1 MTGSTSFL
9 YARRHFDVLPL
20 NCADHVIS
28 FSYWPVDSWSRYIPG
43 ALLSEGKGLIK
54 ELFYI
59 KKCILR
65 KKTRFDLAVH
75 YLASNCATNNVFQR
89 CRQNAGDCS
98 ATPPPPPL
106 SLALCFCHS
115 CPVLSW
121 SFNCVQRKRR
131 KHTRKRGWR
140 CNNIIIFN

>member
-98 ATPPPPPL
+98 ATPPPPPPSPSRFVFVTRVQF
-106 SLALCFCHS
+106 SLDRLTAFS
-115 CPVLSW
+115 VKEG
-121 SFNCVQRKRR
+121 NI
-131 KHTRKRGWR
+131 RGKEGGDA
-140 CNNIIIFN
+140 ITS